1 MDINRRIPHE
11 QVMVTDDGLADDV
24 HVVEDTEAHVAF
36 SAPDPAK
43 VHNQAPD
50 DLAPDDVHVVEDTE
64 AHVHLTTTT
73 DDLTVN
79 PGTGGDFAPRRPS
92 TGGELI
98 DENDV
103 EAHVQLTSDDLTVNP
118 GTGGDV
124 APRRPST
131 GGEFIDENDVE
142 GHLL

>member
-1 MDINRRIPHE
+1 MDVKRKIPHE
-11 QVMVTDDGLADDV
+11 QKNVDDGLPTDA
-24 HVVEDTEAHVAF
+24 VVEDTEAHI
-36 SAPDPAK
+36 SWRDAPDG
-43 VHNQAPD
+43 
-50 DLAPDDVHVVEDTE
+50 
-64 AHVHLTTTT
+64 
-73 DDLTVN
+73 LTVN

-103 EAHVQLTSDDLTVNP
+103 EAHVHVTTDDLTVNP
-118 GTGGDV
+118 GTGGDF

-142 GHLL
+142 GHAN

>member
-11 QVMVTDDGLADDV
+11 QAKVTDDGL
-24 HVVEDTEAHVAF
+24 
-36 SAPDPAK
+36 
-43 VHNQAPD
+43 
-50 DLAPDDVHVVEDTE
+50 PDDVHVVEDTE
-64 AHVHLTTTT
+64 AHVHLTT

-103 EAHVQLTSDDLTVNP
+103 EAHVQLTTDDLTVNP
-118 GTGGDV
+118 GTGGDF

-142 GHLL
+142 GHTQ

>member
-1 MDINRRIPHE
+1 MDVKRKLPHE
-11 QVMVTDDGLADDV
+11 QAKVTDDGLPAD
-24 HVVEDTEAHVAF
+24 VVEDTEAHV
-36 SAPDPAK
+36 SWRAPDG
-43 VHNQAPD
+43 VAP
-50 DLAPDDVHVVEDTE
+50 EG
-64 AHVHLTTTT
+64 
-73 DDLTVN
+73 LTVN

-103 EAHVQLTSDDLTVNP
+103 EAHVHLTTDDLTVNP
-118 GTGGDV
+118 DTGGDF

-142 GHLL
+142 GHAV

>member
-1 MDINRRIPHE
+1 MDIKRRIPHE
-11 QVMVTDDGLADDV
+11 GVKNVDDGLPVDGQP
-24 HVVEDTEAHVAF
+24 EDTEGHAA
-36 SAPDPAK
+36 
-43 VHNQAPD
+43 
-50 DLAPDDVHVVEDTE
+50 
-64 AHVHLTTTT
+64 
-73 DDLTVN
+73 DDLTTN

-103 EAHVQLTSDDLTVNP
+103 EGHTAVVDLTTNP
-118 GTGGDV
+118 GTGGDF

-142 GHLL
+142 GHAV